1 MTAAMTCAEKLACIR
16 RELAMREK
24 VYPRWIEQRRM
35 TAAKAA
41 AEIATMRAIAEDYEI
56 LAADERL
63 L

>member
-16 RELAMREK
+16 RELAMRQK
-24 VYPRWIEQRRM
+24 VYPRWIEQGRM